1 MTRRE
6 RRETRGGG
14 VMTRRERRE
23 TRGGGVM
30 TTIRSTETT
39 TTRLRARF
47 DEKKTLA
54 PSAKLS

>member
-1 MTRRE
+1 
-6 RRETRGGG
+6 
-14 VMTRRERRE
+14 MTRRERRE